1 MKRKK
6 ILLAPLDW
14 GLGHA
19 TRCIP
24 VIRELLKADHE
35 VIIAADGRME
45 HLLREEF
52 PDLRFIYL
60 KGYGLS
66 YSSVFPA
73 WMKIIFQLPKIIFR
87 MLAEH
92 SQLRKIIREHKID
105 VVISDGRFGL
115 WNKNICSVYMTHQ
128 VMIKCPRGL
137 GVFEPLLYYFHNRI
151 INKYNFCWIPDYKGV
166 ANISGDLSHKYPIPL
181 NARFI
186 NPLSRYA
193 PSSEEINFEYDLC
206 IVISGPEPSRSVFEK
221 IVLSQLDTYTGKAIL
236 IEGRPGRKHDEQN
249 GNHRIVSHLPSEALK
264 KAIVSSRLVVCRSGY
279 SSIMDLVA
287 LKKDAFFIPTPGQT
301 EQEYLAEYLTS
312 HKIFKSVS
320 QSEFSL
326 AAAEIGGNFSVHN
339 LGVGNDNG
347 NQLADAIV
355 QLRDSE

>member
-24 VIRELLKADHE
+24 IIRELLKAGHE
-35 VIIAADGRME
+35 VVIAADGRME
-45 HLLREEF
+45 HLLRDEF

-66 YSSVFPA
+66 YSSVFTA

-87 MLAEH
+87 LLVEH
-92 SQLRKIIREHKID
+92 SHLKNIIREHKID

-115 WNKNICSVYMTHQ
+115 WNKNVCSVYMTHQ

-137 GVFEPLLYYFHNRI
+137 KVFEPLLYYFHSRI
-151 INKYNFCWIPDYKGV
+151 INKYNFCWIPDYSGG
-166 ANISGDLSHKYPIPL
+166 ANISGDLSHKYPLPS

-186 NPLSRYA
+186 NPLSRYT

-236 IEGRPGRKHDEQN
+236 IEGRPGRKHDEQK
-249 GNHRIVSHLPSEALK
+249 GNHRIVSHLPSETLK

-287 LKKDAFFIPTPGQT
+287 LKKDALLIPTPGQT
-301 EQEYLAEYLTS
+301 EQEYLAEYLAS

-326 AAAEIGGNFSVHN
+326 ADAETTGDFSVHN
-339 LGVGNDNG
+339 LMAGNDGG
-347 NQLADAIV
+347 NHLTNAIK
-355 QLRDSE
+355 QLRDSV

>member
-6 ILLAPLDW
+6 ILVAPLDW

-19 TRCIP
+19 TRSIP
-24 VIRELLKADHE
+24 VVRELLEAGHE
-35 VIIAADGRME
+35 VMIAADGRME

-52 PDLRFIYL
+52 PDMQFIFL

-66 YSSVFPA
+66 YSSALPA
-73 WMKIIFQLPKIIFR
+73 WLKIILQLPKIIFR
-87 MLAEH
+87 MQAEY

-115 WNKNICSVYMTHQ
+115 WNKNVCSVYMTHQ

-137 GVFEPLLYYFHNRI
+137 GVFEPLLYYFHSLVI
-151 INKYNFCWIPDYKGV
+151 KKYNYCWIPDYRGDV
-166 ANISGDLSHKYPIPL
+166 NISGDLSHKYPLPK
-181 NARFI
+181 NALFI
-186 NPLSRYA
+186 DPLSRYT

-206 IVISGPEPSRSVFEK
+206 IVISGPEPSRSIFEK
-221 IVLSQLDTYTGKAIL
+221 IVLSELATYTGKAIL
-236 IEGRPGRKHDEQN
+236 IEGRPGRKHDERK
-249 GNHRIVSHLPSEALK
+249 GDHRIVSHLPSDALK

-279 SSIMDLVA
+279 SSIMDLIA
-287 LKKDAFFIPTPGQT
+287 LKKDALLIPTPGQT

-326 AAAEIGGNFSVHN
+326 AAVEMNEGYSVSNLKAASDGGNY
-339 LGVGNDNG
+339 
-347 NQLADAIV
+347 LAVAIMK
-355 QLRDSE
+355 LRDSE